1 MPIDPV
7 LSAFERLLD
16 TRPACAIVQAPS
28 QCVDAAGLDA
38 LARRAAGVLMQGS
51 CGPGRL
57 IGLDAPNGPTLLAG
71 YVALRRCGC
80 APLLLDHSAPI
91 DDKRRAAAALG
102 ASGSLRA
109 CCAWGEQSDSFSF
122 EATTDLVAAREMS
135 RDVGAVKLTSG
146 SSGAPRGVVATA
158 AALAADED
166 QLWRSMQLHHNDKL
180 LVSIPLTHSYGF
192 SSLLLPALMRGAT
205 LVMADEPGP
214 LTPLHAADVC
224 GATYFPTVPAWLAAL
239 VKIGSPPPWPRSLRL
254 VVAAGAVLPAA
265 VAAHF
270 RSAFGSPV
278 HVFYGASECG
288 GITYDRQGD
297 AAEHGSVG
305 TPVEGVSIQLDDEG
319 IVSVL
324 SAAVASGYI
333 GDGSDRLQPGRFVS
347 GDLAVWDQDRL
358 VLRGRADDVINIKG
372 KKFSPRE
379 VEAVIAEM
387 PGVDDVAVLSVA
399 GPNDVAVVR
408 AVVATT
414 LQELSYD
421 AVVAW
426 CRSRLAEHKV
436 PRSVLLVPELPRTE
450 RGKLDRVALSS

>member
-1 MPIDPV
+1 
-7 LSAFERLLD
+7 
-16 TRPACAIVQAPS
+16 
-28 QCVDAAGLDA
+28 
-38 LARRAAGVLMQGS
+38 
-51 CGPGRL
+51 
-57 IGLDAPNGPTLLAG
+57 
-71 YVALRRCGC
+71 
-80 APLLLDHSAPI
+80 
-91 DDKRRAAAALG
+91 
-102 ASGSLRA
+102 
-109 CCAWGEQSDSFSF
+109 
-122 EATTDLVAAREMS
+122 
-135 RDVGAVKLTSG
+135 
-146 SSGAPRGVVATA
+146 
-158 AALAADED
+158 
-166 QLWRSMQLHHNDKL
+166 
-180 LVSIPLTHSYGF
+180 
-192 SSLLLPALMRGAT
+192 
-205 LVMADEPGP
+205 MADEPGP

-224 GATYFPTVPAWLAAL
+224 GATFFPTVPAWLAAL

-270 RSAFGSPV
+270 RSAFGLPV

-288 GITYDRQGD
+288 GVTYDRRGD

-305 TPVEGVSIQLDDEG
+305 TPVDGVSIELDDDG

-347 GDLAVWDQDRL
+347 GDLATWDQDRL

-379 VEAVIAEM
+379 VEAVIASM

-426 CRSRLAEHKV
+426 CRARLADYKV

-450 RGKLDRVALSS
+450 RGKLDRAALSS